1 MVCLKRY
8 LKDISFYQGPHPIC
22 DTRHFEQAES
32 RTAENENLPA
42 SPAIPGDLYP
52 NSFIQVT
59 VSGSSHFIS
68 RCIYQICGITLQD
81 DQEKKKAAYSAD
93 PTAKTKGRSRFCL
106 IQGSKSLPSFKFFYY
121 LNFYI
126 FFHLN
131 AASNFLC
138 RIISAAICALPK
150 NPKIRFKKTHFVFC
164 HLCFPVGLC
173 LFFNSLISLIR
184 PGITNLTQH

>member
-1 MVCLKRY
+1 MK
-8 LKDISFYQGPHPIC
+8 
-22 DTRHFEQAES
+22 
-32 RTAENENLPA
+32 NLPV

-68 RCIYQICGITLQD
+68 RCIYHICGITLQD
-81 DQEKKKAAYSAD
+81 DQEKKKAADSAD
-93 PTAKTKGRSRFCL
+93 PTAKTNGRSRFCL
-106 IQGSKSLPSFKFFYY
+106 IQVSKSLPSFQLLYY
-121 LNFYI
+121 LNFHI

-138 RIISAAICALPK
+138 RIISAATSALSK
-150 NPKIRFKKTHFVFC
+150 NPKIRFWRKKTHFAFC

-184 PGITNLTQH
+184 PGITNLTQHWVSCPLLCYSNIRSNIEF